1 MSGNTNNG
9 SEAKSDI
16 VVALDIGNSQLTA
29 GLFESG
35 ILKLHF
41 YCDSKNASQSINRI
55 LDFKPSAV
63 VISSVV
69 PEQSEEMRKLLAAR
83 GITPSI
89 LKSGDTRI
97 IKGCYGTMGSDRIAN
112 LIAARTLFGSDKA
125 HIIVDC
131 GTATTLSA
139 VSKNGVF
146 AGGFIT
152 LGYGSTLDML
162 SRRTAQ
168 LPVPDADMAQVNAL
182 GFDTESSILNG
193 TLLAQIATI
202 DLWISKAKQSLLN
215 GETAESIEV
224 TATGGWCQEIASR
237 SEMVDR
243 VDPLLTIKGVYLFA
257 AVVEVQGD
265 LA

>member
-1 MSGNTNNG
+1 MAENRL
-9 SEAKSDI
+9 

-29 GLFESG
+29 GLFDSG

-41 YCDSKNASQSINRI
+41 YCPSNKVSDSIKRI
-55 LDFKPSAV
+55 LEFNPSAV

-69 PEQSEEMRKLLAAR
+69 PEKSEEMRSLLCGH
-83 GITPSI
+83 GIVPSI
-89 LKSGDTRI
+89 LSSGDSRI
-97 IKGCYGTMGSDRIAN
+97 IRACYSTMGSDRIAN
-112 LIAARTLFGSDKA
+112 LIAARTLFGTDKA

-139 VSKNGVF
+139 VSKSGEF

-162 SRRTAQ
+162 SKRTAQ
-168 LPVPDADMAQVNAL
+168 LPVPDADMAQVDQL

-193 TLLAQIATI
+193 TLLGQIATI
-202 DLWISKAKQSLLN
+202 DVWIKKAKQSLQK
-215 GETAESIEV
+215 GEIAETIEV

-243 VDPLLTIKGVYLFA
+243 VDPLLTIKGVYLSA
-257 AVVEVQGD
+257 AVGADQGD
-265 LA
+265 LT